1 MRERQIDAGD
11 NMAAKINL
19 NEVTI
24 TELSKIIK
32 NKTYSIKE
40 IVSQYLEQ
48 IDSYDKGLNGL
59 NSILEINSDVIRI
72 AEELDERNTGD
83 SGLLYGVPILLKDN
97 INTADSL
104 HTSAGSLALADSS
117 AETDAEIVKILRK
130 KGAVILGKTNM
141 TEFANYMTKGMP
153 KGYSSRGEIVKSPY
167 VLGKT
172 PSGSSTG
179 SGVAVAA
186 NLCTAAFGTDTS
198 GSIISPSLKNGIV
211 GYRPGKGVLS
221 IKGIIPT
228 SLTLDMVGLMTRT
241 VKDAIIIFN
250 EISANR
256 INFAEK
262 TNLKGNIIGFDQSA
276 MDNMSQEEEKKSKG
290 VLDKLK
296 EAGAIL
302 KQMHLKTLP
311 NKKIDI
317 IKKYE
322 FKYAMNQY
330 LAELPQDYK
339 IRNLKDIIKFNNIH
353 KEETLRY
360 GQILLEDAQNNT
372 SGEMTESI
380 YLDTL
385 KDIEFTK
392 LYMKDQL
399 KDVSVCIVFKDHPI
413 VQYTGLPAITVPC
426 GLYNDGMP
434 FGINIIAHTDEELL
448 NTAYAIEQIAGRRV
462 KPKFIV

>member
-1 MRERQIDAGD
+1 
-11 NMAAKINL
+11 MAAKINL
-19 NEVTI
+19 DEVTI

-32 NKTYSIKE
+32 NKTFSIKE

-48 IDSYDKGLNGL
+48 IDSLDKGFHGL
-59 NSILEINSDVIRI
+59 NSICEINSDVITI
-72 AEELDERNTGD
+72 AEELDERNKGD

-97 INTADSL
+97 INTADRL
-104 HTSAGSLALADSS
+104 HTSAGSLALADSI
-117 AETDAEIVKILRK
+117 AETDADIVNILRK
-130 KGAVILGKTNM
+130 KGAIILGKTNM

-153 KGYSSRGEIVKSPY
+153 NGYSSKGGIVKSPY
-167 VLGKT
+167 VLSES
-172 PSGSSTG
+172 PAGSSTG

-198 GSIISPSLKNGIV
+198 GSIISPGLKNGIV
-211 GYRPGKGVLS
+211 GYRPGKGALS
-221 IKGIIPT
+221 IKGIIPI
-228 SLTLDMVGLMTRT
+228 SFTLDMVGPMTRT

-250 EISANR
+250 EISADK
-256 INFAEK
+256 IHFTEK
-262 TNLKGNIIGFDQSA
+262 TSLKGIVIGIDQSA
-276 MDNMSQEEEKKSKG
+276 IDNMSQEDVKKANG

-302 KQMHLKTLP
+302 KQLHLKTIS
-311 NKKIDI
+311 NKKIDD

-330 LAELPQDYK
+330 LAELPQNYK
-339 IRNLKDIIKFNNIH
+339 IKSLKEVIEFNNNH
-353 KEETLRY
+353 KEEALRY

-372 SGEMTESI
+372 SGDMTESI

-385 KDIEFTK
+385 KDMESTK
-392 LYMKDQL
+392 RYMSDQL
-399 KDVSVCIVFKDHPI
+399 KDVNVCIVFKDHPI

-426 GLYNDGMP
+426 GLYNNGMP
-434 FGINIIAHTDEELL
+434 YGINIIAQTDEELL

-462 KPKFIV
+462 KPKLT

>member
-1 MRERQIDAGD
+1 MQEK

-19 NEVTI
+19 DEITI

-32 NKTYSIKE
+32 DKTFSIKE

-48 IDSYDKGLNGL
+48 IASLDKGVHGL
-59 NSILEINSDVIRI
+59 NSICEINSDVMTI
-72 AEELDERNTGD
+72 AEELDERNNGN

-97 INTADSL
+97 INTADRL
-104 HTSAGSLALADSS
+104 HTSAGSLALADSI
-117 AETDAEIVKILRK
+117 AETDAEIVNILRK

-153 KGYSSRGEIVKSPY
+153 NGYSSKGGIVKSPY
-167 VLGKT
+167 VLSES
-172 PSGSSTG
+172 PAGSSTG

-198 GSIISPSLKNGIV
+198 GSIISPGLKNGIV
-211 GYRPGKGVLS
+211 GYRPGKGTLS
-221 IKGIIPT
+221 IKGIIPI
-228 SLTLDMVGLMTRT
+228 SFTLDMVGPMTRT

-250 EISANR
+250 EISTDK
-256 INFAEK
+256 IHFTEK
-262 TNLKGNIIGFDQSA
+262 TSLKGTVIGIDQSA
-276 MDNMSQEEEKKSKG
+276 IDNMSREDVKKANG

-296 EAGAIL
+296 DAGAIL
-302 KQMHLKTLP
+302 KKLHLKTIS
-311 NKKIDI
+311 NNKIDD

-330 LAELPQDYK
+330 LAELPQNYK
-339 IRNLKDIIKFNNIH
+339 IKSLKEIIEFNNNH
-353 KEETLRY
+353 KEEALRY

-372 SGEMTESI
+372 SGDMTETI
-380 YLDTL
+380 YLDTI
-385 KDIEFTK
+385 KDMESTK
-392 LYMKDQL
+392 RYMSDQL
-399 KDVSVCIVFKDHPI
+399 KDVNVCIVFKDHPI

-426 GLYNDGMP
+426 GLYNNGMP
-434 FGINIIAHTDEELL
+434 YGINIIAQTDEKLL

-462 KPKFIV
+462 KPKLI